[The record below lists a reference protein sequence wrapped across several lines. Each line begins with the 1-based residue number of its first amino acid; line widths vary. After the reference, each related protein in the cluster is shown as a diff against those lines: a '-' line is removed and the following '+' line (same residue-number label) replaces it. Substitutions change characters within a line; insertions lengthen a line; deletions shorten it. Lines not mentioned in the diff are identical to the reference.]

1 MNKKKHKMVLAFRNI
16 LAGMGTE
23 MNIEE
28 AERAYD
34 ASRDVVERS
43 KKMSMMDLWEI
54 ESMEDVPLKER
65 EEVLG
70 LYRSAKE
77 L

>member
-1 MNKKKHKMVLAFRNI
+1 MNSKKQKMVVAFRNI

-23 MNIEE
+23 MTIEE

-34 ASRDVVERS
+34 ASRDIVERS
-43 KKMSMMDLWEI
+43 RKMSMMDLWEI
-54 ESMEDVPLKER
+54 EGMDEVPLKER